1 MISKQTID
9 QIFQTARIEE
19 VIGDFT
25 HLKKSGS
32 NYKAL
37 SPFTNEKTPSFYVS
51 PAKQIF
57 KCFSSG
63 KGGNVITFLKEHEQ
77 MSYPEALKYLADKY
91 QITIEEDDPD
101 PEYEE
106 KRDRRES
113 LHVVTK
119 FAHDFF
125 IDELHNSE
133 EGKSV
138 GLSYFKERNFTTSI
152 IEKFGLGYAPG
163 QNRLLHASKEKG
175 YKEEFL
181 LETGL
186 LKKNERGLYDG
197 FRNRVIFPIHDL
209 SGRPVGFG
217 ARTLRTDLKKTPK
230 YINSPESEIYLK
242 NQLLY
247 GIHHAKSSMV
257 KNDMCY
263 MVEGYTDVLSMH
275 QAGIENVVA
284 SSGTSLTEGQI
295 KLIKRYTQNITM
307 LYDGD
312 PAGIKASFR
321 GIDMILE
328 EDMNVK
334 LVLLPE
340 DEDPDSFAQKH
351 SKTEVID
358 FLKENSEDFLSFKTR
373 ILLKSAQN
381 DTIAKAEAVKEVLK
395 SVAVIPDHVTRNL
408 YVKESANKL
417 GVEEKAVI
425 AEVNKL
431 RRQKYNEKRRD
442 ALREQEREERA
453 REQQEGAPFTGEETK
468 VDAQEA
474 KDLNLGSFDHQEKD
488 LLRVLFKYSDRF
500 IDIEIVNEETEKTE
514 SVQMPVGEFLVSEI
528 INDEVSF
535 SNPLYKRILE
545 EAIECIKQTGLVD
558 LHRFIHHDD
567 EQVRTSIAD
576 LVADQYELH
585 KWEERGILVNT
596 EVGKLEHLAKSALY
610 LLKIKYLEKAK
621 EESDAL
627 LKKAYDNSEDFSSII
642 KVTQKL
648 IQVRQMFANE
658 EGIVITR

>member
-1 MISKQTID
+1 MISKQSID

-77 MSYPEALKYLADKY
+77 MSYPEALRYLADKY
-91 QITIEEDDPD
+91 QILIEEDEPD

-106 KRDRRES
+106 KRDKRES
-113 LHVVTK
+113 LYVVTK

-133 EGKSV
+133 EGKAV
-138 GLSYFKERNFTTSI
+138 GLSYFKERNFTTDTI
-152 IEKFGLGYAPG
+152 KKFGLGYAPG
-163 QNRLLHASKEKG
+163 QNQLLQKAKEKG

-186 LKKNERGLYDG
+186 VKKNDRGPYDG

-217 ARTLRTDLKKTPK
+217 ARTLRTDLKKIPK

-247 GIHHAKSSMV
+247 GIHHAKNSMV

-275 QAGIENVVA
+275 QAGIDNVVA

-295 KLIKRYTQNITM
+295 KLIKRYTPNITM

-321 GIDMILE
+321 GIDLILE
-328 EDMNVK
+328 QDMNVK

-340 DEDPDSFAQKH
+340 EDDPDSFARKN
-351 SKTEVID
+351 SKTEVIN
-358 FLKENSEDFLSFKTR
+358 FLTANSEDFLNFKTR
-373 ILLKSAQN
+373 VLLKNTQN
-381 DTIAKAEAVKEVLK
+381 DTAAKAEAVKDVIK
-395 SVAVIPDHVTRNL
+395 SVAIIPDHVTRNL
-408 YVKESANKL
+408 YIKESANKL

-425 AEVNKL
+425 AEVNKQ

-442 ALREQEREERA
+442 MLRRQDRED
-453 REQQEGAPFTGEETK
+453 REATEGSQQFNSDLETLEK
-468 VDAQEA
+468 QDPKE
-474 KDLNLGSFDHQEKD
+474 LNLSDFDYQEKD
-488 LLRVLFKYSDRF
+488 LLRILFKYSDKY
-500 IDIEIVNEETEKTE
+500 IEIEIVLEDSEKTE
-514 SVQMPVGEFLVSEI
+514 TVKMPVGEFLVSEM

-535 SNPLYKRILE
+535 SNPVFKLMLE
-545 EAIECIKQTGLVD
+545 ESIDCIKQTGLVD
-558 LHRFIHHDD
+558 LHWFIHHENEKIRATTADL
-567 EQVRTSIAD
+567 IAD
-576 LVADQYELH
+576 KYTLH
-585 KWEERGILVNT
+585 NWDEKGITVNT
-596 EVGKLEHLAKSALY
+596 EISKLEAAAKGALY
-610 LLKIKYLEKAK
+610 AFKNKYIAKMIQENRELLKNAYEK
-621 EESDAL
+621 EEDIVPF
-627 LKKAYDNSEDFSSII
+627 LK
-642 KVTQKL
+642 TQKKL
-648 IQVRQMFANE
+648 DVIKRSFSVEQ
-658 EGIVITR
+658 GITILR

>member
-1 MISKQTID
+1 MISKQSID

-25 HLKKSGS
+25 NLKKSGS

-77 MSYPEALKYLADKY
+77 MSYPEALRYLADKY
-91 QITIEEDDPD
+91 QIQIEEDEPD

-106 KRDRRES
+106 LRDKRES
-113 LHVVTK
+113 LYVVTK

-125 IDELHNSE
+125 IDELHKSD
-133 EGKSV
+133 EGKAV
-138 GLSYFKERNFTTSI
+138 GLSYFKERNFTTDTI
-152 IEKFGLGYAPG
+152 KKFGLGYAPG
-163 QNRLLHASKEKG
+163 QNQLLQKAKEKG

-186 LKKNERGLYDG
+186 VKKNDRGPYDG

-247 GIHHAKSSMV
+247 GIHHAKNSMV

-321 GIDMILE
+321 GIDLILE
-328 EDMNVK
+328 QDMNVK

-340 DEDPDSFAQKH
+340 EDDPDSFAQKN
-351 SKTEVID
+351 SKSEVIE
-358 FLKENSEDFLSFKTR
+358 FLTANSEDFLNFKTR
-373 ILLKSAQN
+373 VLLKNTQN
-381 DTIAKAEAVKEVLK
+381 DTAAKAEAVKDVIK
-395 SVAVIPDHVTRNL
+395 SVAIIPDHVTRNL
-408 YVKESANKL
+408 YIKESADKL

-442 ALREQEREERA
+442 LLRQQEREERA
-453 REQQEGAPFTGEETK
+453 AGDGLQDFNSNLETLEK
-468 VDAQEA
+468 QDPKE
-474 KDLNLGSFDHQEKD
+474 LNLSDFDYQEKD
-488 LLRVLFKYSDRF
+488 LLRILFKYSDKYIE
-500 IDIEIVNEETEKTE
+500 IDIVMEDSDKTE
-514 SVQMPVGEFLVSEI
+514 TVQMPVGEFLVSEI

-535 SNPLYKRILE
+535 SNPIFKLMLE
-545 EAIECIKQTGLVD
+545 ESIDCIKQTGVVD
-558 LHRFIHHDD
+558 LHRFIHHDN
-567 EQVRTSIAD
+567 EKIRATAAD
-576 LVADQYELH
+576 LVADKYTLH
-585 KWEERGILVNT
+585 NWEEKGILVNT
-596 EVGKLEHLAKSALY
+596 EISKLEAAAKGALY
-610 LLKIKYLEKAK
+610 AFKNKYIAKMIQENGELLKNAYAKKEDIIPYLKIQKKLDVIKR
-621 EESDAL
+621 S
-627 LKKAYDNSEDFSSII
+627 FS
-642 KVTQKL
+642 VEQ
-648 IQVRQMFANE
+648 
-658 EGIVITR
+658 GITILR

>member
-91 QITIEEDDPD
+91 QIPIEEDEPD

-106 KRDRRES
+106 KRNKRES
-113 LHVVTK
+113 LYVVTK
-119 FAHDFF
+119 FAQDFF

-133 EGKSV
+133 EGKTV
-138 GLSYFKERNFTTSI
+138 GLSYFKERNFTADI
-152 IEKFGLGYAPG
+152 IKKFGLGYAPG
-163 QNRLLHASKEKG
+163 QNQLLQKAKEKG

-186 LKKNERGLYDG
+186 IKENERGPYDG
-197 FRNRVIFPIHDL
+197 FRNRVVFPIHDL

-217 ARTLRTDLKKTPK
+217 ARTLRTDLKKIPK
-230 YINSPESEIYLK
+230 YINSPESEIYIK
-242 NQLLY
+242 NRLLY
-247 GIHHAKSSMV
+247 GIHHAKNSMV
-257 KNDMCY
+257 RNDMCY

-321 GIDMILE
+321 GIDLILE
-328 EDMNVK
+328 QDMNVR

-340 DEDPDSFAQKH
+340 DEDPDSFAQKN
-351 SKTEVID
+351 SKTEVIN
-358 FLKENSEDFLSFKTR
+358 FLTENSEDFLNFKTR
-373 ILLKSAQN
+373 ILLKNTQN
-381 DTIAKAEAVKEVLK
+381 DTAAKAEAVKEVIK
-395 SVAVIPDHVTRNL
+395 SVAGIPDHVTRNL

-442 ALREQEREERA
+442 MLRQQERED
-453 REQQEGAPFTGEETK
+453 RENEGNQEFKSDLETLEK
-468 VDAQEA
+468 QDPKEI
-474 KDLNLGSFDHQEKD
+474 NLSEFDFQEKD
-488 LLRVLFKYSDRF
+488 ILRILFKYSDKYLE
-500 IDIEIVNEETEKTE
+500 IEIMLEDTDKSET
-514 SVQMPVGEFLVSEI
+514 VQMPVGEFLVSEI

-535 SNPLYKRILE
+535 SNPVFKLMLE
-545 EAIECIKQTGLVD
+545 ESIDCIKQTGVVD
-558 LHRFIHHDD
+558 LHRFIHHDN
-567 EQVRTSIAD
+567 EKIRETAAD
-576 LVADQYELH
+576 LVADKYELH
-585 KWEERGILVNT
+585 KWDERGILVNT
-596 EVGKLEHLAKSALY
+596 EISKLEAAAKGALY
-610 LLKIKYLEKAK
+610 AFKNKYIAKMIQENRDLMKNAYEKEEDIIPYLKTQKKLDKIKR
-621 EESDAL
+621 S
-627 LKKAYDNSEDFSSII
+627 FSIE
-642 KVTQKL
+642 Q
-648 IQVRQMFANE
+648 
-658 EGIVITR
+658 GITILR